1 MDFCL
6 ITAQKYDFF
15 GFPQTTPCIKKA
27 ASPSGRPLDVYYRKL
42 FFREIGFVHA
52 AERAAPI
59 VGKIFKGG
67 AGGNAVVGITDC
79 GVIDITAH
87 VTYVLFHNLM
97 IFKGL

>member
-1 MDFCL
+1 MEFSPR
-6 ITAQKYDFF
+6 KKK
-15 GFPQTTPCIKKA
+15 TPCYGVPSILIIK
-27 ASPSGRPLDVYYRKL
+27 GLLLRK
-42 FFREIGFVHA
+42 IGFVHA